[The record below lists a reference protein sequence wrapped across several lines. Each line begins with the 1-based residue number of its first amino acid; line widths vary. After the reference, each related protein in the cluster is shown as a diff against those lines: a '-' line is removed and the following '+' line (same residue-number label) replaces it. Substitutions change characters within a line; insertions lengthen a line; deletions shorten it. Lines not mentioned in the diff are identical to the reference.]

1 MFLLVLA
8 FILFKIINAPNFFPF
23 VIKLIMPFIWAFL
36 IAYILNPLMVILEK
50 RANLKRIWSLLIIYV
65 FLLGLITLIITII
78 TPSIIDSFTNI
89 RDNLPDYFSTTE
101 KWLIEQSTKLSFLS
115 KYGVVDSL
123 EENLNGMVNTLSQN
137 LSSTLKET
145 ISQLINITSAFLN
158 FVLGIVISLYILK
171 DKEFF
176 ARHLKRLLYSLLE
189 EEKVDY
195 LIKLGTELNVVFSK
209 YLIGKL
215 IDSII
220 IGILC
225 FIGLIILGIPYSLI
239 ISSIVGVTNMIP
251 YFGPFIGMVPAVI
264 ITLFYS
270 PIRALWVAIFILALQ
285 QFDGL
290 YLGPK
295 ILGTQVGLKPF
306 WVISAII
313 IGGALF
319 GVLGMLLAIPI
330 TGMIKV
336 ILNKFVTSRLENKNI
351 KL

>member
-1 MFLLVLA
+1 
-8 FILFKIINAPNFFPF
+8 
-23 VIKLIMPFIWAFL
+23 MPFIWAFL
-36 IAYILNPLMVILEK
+36 IAYILNPLMVMLEK
-50 RANLKRIWSLLIIYV
+50 RTKLKRIWSLLIVYI
-65 FLLGLITLIITII
+65 FLLGLVTLIITIVS
-78 TPSIIDSFTNI
+78 PSIGESFGNI
-89 RDNLPDYFSTTE
+89 ADNLPDYFETTE
-101 KWLIEQSTKLSFLS
+101 KWLLEQSHRLSFLDTND
-115 KYGVVDSL
+115 VLTFL
-123 EENLNGMVNTLSQN
+123 EENINDIITQLSTN
-137 LSSTLKET
+137 LSAALQET
-145 ISQLINITSAFLN
+145 FKQLFSITSALIN
-158 FVLGIVISLYILK
+158 FALGLIISIYLLK

-176 ARHLKRLLYSLLE
+176 AKQLKRLIYALFDREKAEYILSLG
-189 EEKVDY
+189 
-195 LIKLGTELNVVFSK
+195 IELNKVFSK
-209 YLIGKL
+209 YIIGKL

-225 FIGLIILGIPYSLI
+225 FIGLLILQVPHALI
-239 ISSIVGVTNMIP
+239 LSAIVGITNMIP
-251 YFGPFIGMVPAVI
+251 YFGPFIGMVPAAI

-270 PIRALWVAIFILALQ
+270 PIKALGVVIFIFALQ

-319 GVLGMLLAIPI
+319 GVFGMLLAIPV

-336 ILNKFVTSRLENKNI
+336 VLSRFVNGRLESKDI